1 MKIRLID
8 DADISAVAQLL
19 RSLAEEFFLNE
30 SEADA
35 ASAFAREHNEDGIG
49 RLIHAGMVY
58 HVAEINGQIAGFIAV
73 RDNKHVFH
81 MFVDKAHHG
90 QGIARAMW
98 DAART
103 RAKEA
108 GNPGVF
114 TVNSSN
120 FAVPVYEAFGFVRTA
135 PTQCTNGIYYNPMQL
150 VRRNCD

>member
-8 DADISAVAQLL
+8 DADLSAVAQLL
-19 RSLAEEFFLNE
+19 GSLAEEFFLND

-35 ASAFAREHNEDGIG
+35 ASAFVREYNEDGI
-49 RLIHAGMVY
+49 RTVIHAGMVY
-58 HVAEINGQIAGFIAV
+58 HVAEIDGRIAGFIAV

-103 RAKEA
+103 RAIEA
-108 GNPGVF
+108 GNLGVF

-150 VRRNCD
+150 DRRNL

>member
-103 RAKEA
+103 RAIEV